1 MKHGSCDWRHV
12 SIKRNLSEVVS
23 RSPGAAPWA
32 ESRVLSRELARREQI
47 PEKHRAGGSV
57 SCVPTEAA
65 QQLVKP
71 AAFQHWNELIH
82 LCTTT
87 HVVEADCYCSFT
99 QGQEDEIESG
109 NAWATWLPYN
119 TDRLSRGCQASGTS
133 HLLQEDSLQA
143 AASYSAGAAPAL
155 MAAPKTPCSDRFL
168 PPQMLQVI
176 IFHILFHFDL
186 LMALGGHLTR
196 VSGQWICHSLHLHA
210 HQRSLPNLI
219 HLVWALI
226 SRRAILQSNHNSA
239 TQDSQSWEQC
249 PHPVC
254 LPCPQKPRQW
264 QRGCEED
271 AGQLCLLSWHLRQ
284 LLLKEQF
291 TFLPQA
297 PPFSH
302 ATCRGTMYKWHGEG
316 MNMEQTPHQL
326 LGTRGSSPSHI
337 PAHQSRKF
345 ILQLRKTTTYSF
357 LSCST
362 FLLLLLLQN
371 VKCTFHIKGKRP
383 IQLHLTRRGLFS
395 FNKQHREDPE
405 DSVIKEIPTQ

>member
-1 MKHGSCDWRHV
+1 MKHGSCNWRHV
-12 SIKRNLSEVVS
+12 SIERNLSEVVS
-23 RSPGAAPWA
+23 RSPGAAAWA
-32 ESRVLSRELARREQI
+32 ESRVPRRERI
-47 PEKHRAGGSV
+47 PEKHGAGGSV
-57 SCVPTEAA
+57 SCVPSEATGQGSSFPALKWAHTSLHNNTWWRLTATALSPRVKKMKLKVETLEQPDCPTTRTGCPEAA
-65 QQLVKP
+65 
-71 AAFQHWNELIH
+71 
-82 LCTTT
+82 
-87 HVVEADCYCSFT
+87 
-99 QGQEDEIESG
+99 
-109 NAWATWLPYN
+109 
-119 TDRLSRGCQASGTS
+119 R
-133 HLLQEDSLQA
+133 LQELPICSKKSLQA
-143 AASYSAGAAPAL
+143 AASHSAGAAPAL

-168 PPQMLQVI
+168 PPQVLQVI
-176 IFHILFHFDL
+176 IFHILFHFDF

-226 SRRAILQSNHNSA
+226 SCRAILESNHNST
-239 TQDSQSWEQC
+239 TQDSQSWEEC

-254 LPCPQKPRQW
+254 LQRSQKPRQW
-264 QRGCEED
+264 QRGHEEE
-271 AGQLCLLSWHLRQ
+271 AGQLCLLSWHLLQ

-345 ILQLRKTTTYSF
+345 ILQLRKTTTYPF

-371 VKCTFHIKGKRP
+371 VKCTFHIKGKRRSSCIWHAEGFFLLTSSTER
-383 IQLHLTRRGLFS
+383 IQRI
-395 FNKQHREDPE
+395 
-405 DSVIKEIPTQ
+405 V